1 MPTFPS
7 LRTLALHNIGPY
19 YLDFGGLTAL
29 LRSAPLLEHP
39 EMHLIHVSR
48 PLPPGSM
55 PTVFLPRLTHFD
67 IAFGNAA
74 TVTLLLP
81 YLSAPA
87 ITPLT
92 FTLDST
98 YDVRDA
104 IECATAFEGAPP
116 YLPLPLFNL
125 YSAFT
130 RLESLDLTLFVSNAF
145 SDLVALSRNT
155 SVLHHLRVL
164 FLGREDLPLIKE
176 FAQLHGA
183 KDASFTS
190 PPFLRIIRA
199 DLPVSLS
206 PKDMEVISW
215 LLHHLELFKRY
226 DVDSKY

>member
-1 MPTFPS
+1 TLTFPI
-7 LRTLALHNIGPY
+7 LRTLALHNIGAY
-19 YLDFGGLTAL
+19 YLDFGVLIAL
-29 LRSAPLLEHP
+29 LRSAPLLEHL

-55 PTVFLPRLTHFD
+55 PTVLLPRLTHFD
-67 IAFGNAA
+67 VTFGSAP

-81 YLSAPA
+81 YLRP
-87 ITPLT
+87 
-92 FTLDST
+92 
-98 YDVRDA
+98 RHH
-104 IECATAFEGAPP
+104 CATAFEGVTYLKLRDPP

-145 SDLVALSRNT
+145 SDLVALSRDT

-164 FLGREDLPLIKE
+164 FLGHEDLPLIRE

-183 KDASFTS
+183 KDGSFTS
-190 PPFLRIIRA
+190 PPFLCIIRA

-206 PKDMEVISW
+206 PRDMEVISW
-215 LLHHLELFKRY
+215 LSHHLELFERY